1 MFLKGASIYN
11 VAVGGGGGSPKSR
24 RKEQNQLISVRDKGG
39 GGQII
44 RKFCGYHIWKPPKQK
59 GGTRG
64 GESLTI
70 KRGTSGV
77 SWGIQG
83 NIHRAADGDPP
94 LRDAHISCTV

>member
-1 MFLKGASIYN
+1 MECVQGTADAKGRGEETSMKVMKMCASN
-11 VAVGGGGGSPKSR
+11 V
-24 RKEQNQLISVRDKGG
+24 
-39 GGQII
+39 
-44 RKFCGYHIWKPPKQK
+44 PKQK
-59 GGTRG
+59 GGSGG